1 MTGQAGKRIGV
12 LVRSWHVEQQ
22 AEFTEFYRSARA
34 DCLRIVLA
42 NVGDRLLAEDLVA
55 EGFSRAWASWPK
67 VRRHPAPRAWVVRTA
82 LNAHVSWWRRRRREV
97 ALEGHDVAASAEQG
111 TGLNRP
117 VMAALQRLPIRQRQV
132 ITLRVLL
139 DLDTAGTARLL
150 GISQPTVRAHLHR
163 AIAAMRSQVA
173 PPPSDGPEP
182 DCGPVRPADQRGSA
196 AR

>member
-1 MTGQAGKRIGV
+1 M
-12 LVRSWHVEQQ
+12 EQQ
-22 AEFTEFYRSARA
+22 AEFAEFYRSARE
-34 DCLRIVLA
+34 DCLRTVLV
-42 NVGDRLLAEDLVA
+42 NVGDRELAEDLVA

-97 ALEGHDVAASAEQG
+97 ALEGHDVAAPAEPG

-117 VMAALQRLPIRQRQV
+117 VTAALQRLPVRQRQV

-139 DLDTAGTARLL
+139 DLDTKGTARLL

-173 PPPSDGPEP
+173 PSQDNGPGSGP
-182 DCGPVRPADQRGSA
+182 GPVGCADQRGSA